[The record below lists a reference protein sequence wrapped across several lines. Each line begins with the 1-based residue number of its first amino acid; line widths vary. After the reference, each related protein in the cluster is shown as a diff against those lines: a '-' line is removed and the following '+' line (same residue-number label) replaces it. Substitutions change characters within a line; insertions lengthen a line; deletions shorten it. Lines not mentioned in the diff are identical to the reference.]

1 MSKAKLNLAPRNVST
16 TRLVLFFSFIF
27 SIVFSSTGAA
37 GSFGSRFQSFFVWIP
52 TTLLAFVCLILTHS
66 LFKHRIKLNFWV
78 LSFIEGVF
86 GSLIFA
92 PLAYFLD
99 VYLGTDP
106 GPYLSG
112 MGIFEEF
119 GHVWLPVTV
128 CWIIVKSP
136 RYFGFVLPIRIDP
149 DFVFNQHLLNKSDS
163 EIEIIGTFLEMIPK
177 ELGKDIIYLKAEK
190 QYLMVTTPLGSK
202 LVHHGLNQ
210 AIRSFSDGYGV
221 KIHRSIWVVKKHIHR
236 IDKRKRVVIMSN
248 CSELPI
254 SRRLLSS
261 ISN

>member
-1 MSKAKLNLAPRNVST
+1 MSKPKLNLAPRNVST
-16 TRLVLFFSFIF
+16 TRLILFFSFIF
-27 SIVFSSTGAA
+27 SIIFSSIGAA
-37 GSFGSRFQSFFVWIP
+37 GSFGSLFQSFFVWVP

-66 LFKHRIKLNFWV
+66 LLKHRTNLNFWV
-78 LSFIEGVF
+78 LSFFEGVA
-86 GSLIFA
+86 GSLFFA

-112 MGIFEEF
+112 MAILEEF

-128 CWIIVKSP
+128 CWIVVKSP
-136 RYFGFVLPIRIDP
+136 RYFGFVLPVKIDP
-149 DFVFNQHLLNKSDS
+149 DFSFNQHLLNKSES
-163 EIEIIGTFLEMIPK
+163 EIEIIGTFLDVIPK

-190 QYLMVTTPLGSK
+190 QYLMVTTSLGSK

-210 AIRSFSDGYGV
+210 AIRSFSDEYGV
-221 KIHRSIWVVKKHIHR
+221 KIHRSIWVVKKHISR
-236 IDKRKRVVIMSN
+236 IDKKNRVVIMSN
-248 CSELPI
+248 GSELPI

-261 ISN
+261 MSN